1 VPVPFE
7 PAAEPSLASLT
18 PADAAGTDIAIAG
31 TDIHAV
37 WTTDVGV
44 FYGVGPA
51 PFEIG
56 AVEETPD
63 GGAPSVVVDGAGS
76 PIVAYTVGGTHAEV
90 RVAERAGDGWKQTS
104 IATLDQCGSGCR
116 PGTQIA
122 LMDGEPLVV
131 VADPSSGQVIA
142 AERQGGAW
150 SSEVVATDTTGGAS
164 LATDGDTAAIA
175 FYTADGVAL
184 ATGRFGS
191 WSVED
196 VAPLAA
202 AGGDEAASDVPTAP
216 TTSVA
221 FDGQET
227 IWIAWQDSDGIHL
240 ASRTGEGSE
249 EVDLP
254 DTSGGVNPSLAVTE
268 DGSSVYLAWYDSI
281 EGDLRLGVDGE
292 IDSLLIAA
300 PPPLPSVA
308 PPPTSQC
315 GGDDQIVL
323 DIVAQ
328 GTAFDPTCL
337 VAPAGEDFTITFDD
351 RDPAATV
358 GQHNIV
364 IAVDEASVVDDP
376 IFRGDLVSG
385 PDTVEYPVPAM
396 EGGTYFFHCEI
407 HPSMTGAL
415 AVVAGGGGNGGGG

>member
-1 VPVPFE
+1 V
-7 PAAEPSLASLT
+7 
-18 PADAAGTDIAIAG
+18 
-31 TDIHAV
+31 
-37 WTTDVGV
+37 
-44 FYGVGPA
+44 
-51 PFEIG
+51 
-56 AVEETPD
+56 
-63 GGAPSVVVDGAGS
+63 
-76 PIVAYTVGGTHAEV
+76 
-90 RVAERAGDGWKQTS
+90 
-104 IATLDQCGSGCR
+104 
-116 PGTQIA
+116 
-122 LMDGEPLVV
+122 
-131 VADPSSGQVIA
+131 
-142 AERQGGAW
+142 
-150 SSEVVATDTTGGAS
+150 
-164 LATDGDTAAIA
+164 
-175 FYTADGVAL
+175 
-184 ATGRFGS
+184 
-191 WSVED
+191 
-196 VAPLAA
+196 
-202 AGGDEAASDVPTAP
+202 
-216 TTSVA
+216 
-221 FDGQET
+221 
-227 IWIAWQDSDGIHL
+227 AWQDPGGIHL
-240 ASRTGEGSE
+240 ASSGDNGFE
-249 EVDLP
+249 EVELP

-415 AVVAGGGGNGGGG
+415 AVVAGGGGNGGGGGG